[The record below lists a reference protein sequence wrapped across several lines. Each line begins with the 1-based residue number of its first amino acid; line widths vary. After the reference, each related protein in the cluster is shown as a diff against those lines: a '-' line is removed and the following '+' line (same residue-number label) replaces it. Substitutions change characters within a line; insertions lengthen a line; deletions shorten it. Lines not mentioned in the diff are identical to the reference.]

1 MVWGSMRWDDVQSAL
16 PHRTTLSNYGLR
28 MVLGKS
34 KSGPDKIQK
43 EVSAHVY
50 RTVSLTGEDWLG
62 IGYRIWESAVTF
74 TWVHCDC
81 SQSICERYDVTFGYN
96 VLTFCQL
103 LTLRT
108 GQPLTLPCFLFLLC
122 VVVGLLV
129 CFFPLLVSLF
139 GSPGIVTDLY
149 WSCVSSA
156 FAARLLRRW
165 MTSLL

>member
-1 MVWGSMRWDDVQSAL
+1 MRCDDVQSAL

-129 CFFPLLVSLF
+129 SFACFPVWFSRHSDGSVLVLRQFSF
-139 GSPGIVTDLY
+139 CSPPSMKMDDVTAL
-149 WSCVSSA
+149 VN
-156 FAARLLRRW
+156 
-165 MTSLL
+165 